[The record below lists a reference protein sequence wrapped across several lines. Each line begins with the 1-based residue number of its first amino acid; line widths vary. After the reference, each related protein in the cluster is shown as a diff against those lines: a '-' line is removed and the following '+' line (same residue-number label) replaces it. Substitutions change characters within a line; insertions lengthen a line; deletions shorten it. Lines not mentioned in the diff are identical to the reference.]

1 MDTLVVSHI
10 ELRLYENI
18 LINTG
23 KGVVTRI
30 VPDHLMPRDENGVL
44 VDVIIDS
51 YTMGNRKNPGQN
63 LEQSC
68 TFTSKLL
75 LEQIRKSEYTPDDA
89 IKMII
94 DYCNIICPELASD
107 LKETTDKMS
116 LDELQF
122 FVNSIVEDIYIYMS
136 LSPIEDSITID
147 TIRNIYRAFPW
158 MDQVPMKVPI
168 KGSDGK
174 IRYVDSRRKVVF
186 SSKYMYRLKQYA
198 LEKFSVTSL
207 SATNLKNENTKSK
220 ASKNHTA
227 LYNNTP
233 VRFGETKQLIAA

>member
-1 MDTLVVSHI
+1 
-10 ELRLYENI
+10 
-18 LINTG
+18 
-23 KGVVTRI
+23 
-30 VPDHLMPRDENGVL
+30 MPRDENGVL

-75 LEQIRKSEYTPDDA
+75 LDEIRHSEYTPDDA
-89 IKMII
+89 MNMII
-94 DYCNIICPELASD
+94 DYCDIICKTFADD
-107 LKETTDKMS
+107 LRETTKNMS
-116 LDELQF
+116 IDELQF
-122 FVNSIVEDIYIYMS
+122 FIKSILQDENIYMS
-136 LSPIEDSITID
+136 LSPIEESITID
-147 TIRNIYRAFPW
+147 TIRNIYRRFDW
-158 MDQVPMKVPI
+158 MDLVPMKVPI
-168 KGSDGK
+168 RGSDGN

-233 VRFGETKQLIAA
+233 IRFGEANQQIAA